1 MKRWIINLIQIRK
14 DEVKHLQKIG
24 LGKYIIAKTCHG
36 KKFAEENRKVM
47 EALRKY
53 NASGIMEV

>member
-1 MKRWIINLIQIRK
+1 MIQIRK

-24 LGKYIIAKTCHG
+24 FGKYVIAKTCHG

>member
-24 LGKYIIAKTCHG
+24 LGQYVIVKTCHG
-36 KKFAEENRKVM
+36 KRFAEENRKVM